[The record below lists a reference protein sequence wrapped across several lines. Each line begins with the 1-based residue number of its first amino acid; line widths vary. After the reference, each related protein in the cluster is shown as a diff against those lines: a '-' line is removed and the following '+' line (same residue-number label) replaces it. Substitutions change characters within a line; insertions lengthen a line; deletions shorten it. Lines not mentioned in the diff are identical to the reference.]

1 MRKEK
6 YMNAKLA
13 TVATMI
19 IIVMILMASQVG
31 AIKVGDIE
39 DGLGKSKDLQSAID
53 YLVCVE
59 GQINPK
65 KDKEKSDASSSTST
79 SSYLLIATG
88 CTCDYACRSTL
99 KDTDFA
105 GMVSSMKEIIK
116 KAKDQLTVGE
126 KP

>member
-1 MRKEK
+1 
-6 YMNAKLA
+6 MNAKLA

-88 CTCDYACRSTL
+88 CICDYACRSTL

>member
-1 MRKEK
+1 
-6 YMNAKLA
+6 MNAKLA

-19 IIVMILMASQVG
+19 IIVMILMASQVS

-39 DGLGKSKDLQSAID
+39 EGLEKSKDLQSAIN

-59 GQINPK
+59 DQVNPK